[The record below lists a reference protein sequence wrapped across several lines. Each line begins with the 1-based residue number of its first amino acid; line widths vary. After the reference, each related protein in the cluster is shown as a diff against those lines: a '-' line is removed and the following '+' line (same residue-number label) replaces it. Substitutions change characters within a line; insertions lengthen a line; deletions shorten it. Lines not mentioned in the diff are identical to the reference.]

1 MAEWKP
7 VSPSPGLRSAF
18 AQWRSV
24 LDEKQGRR
32 VAVFFEDREAMAGA
46 MLAAWSLGRE
56 VVLPGDALPETKKA
70 LSPTVDVFLGD
81 FQQAPQSVAMS
92 VEKTGDIP
100 GIAPETSRLTIFT
113 SGSTGVPVALERA
126 LSQLL
131 LEVVA
136 LEHTFGGMLPMWA
149 RVVSTVSHQHLY
161 GLLFAVLWPLATG
174 RSLTPR
180 RLEFPEEL
188 RAELATSDS
197 VLVSSPAHL
206 KRLPA
211 DVPWST
217 KVHAVFS
224 SGGPLAEPDA
234 KSAELVLGR
243 TPIEI
248 YGSSETGGIA
258 FRSHRAPRW
267 VPLPGVGF
275 RVNPEGLLEIRSPFL
290 ATDGWHTLSDRAQTS
305 DDSFV
310 LLGRV
315 DRIAKI
321 EEKRVSLDAVEQG
334 LVASGWCTD
343 ARVLVLSGRRSELG
357 AVCVLSA
364 MGVARATKEGHRAL
378 SETLRDFLSDRL
390 ERIALPRRF
399 RFLDELPLNAQGKVT
414 QEDLEA
420 LFLPSRPSGRWV
432 SKQATTA
439 EFEFTVDPSLRV
451 LDGHFPGLAVV
462 PGVAQLDWAMSLARD
477 VFTMGTKLARMESVK
492 FLALMR
498 PGEVVRLVLEWS
510 AEKSTLNFVFSGKRR
525 TFSSGQ
531 MVVRT

>member
-7 VSPSPGLRSAF
+7 LSPSPGLRSAF
-18 AQWRSV
+18 ARWRSV
-24 LDEKQGRR
+24 LDVNQGRR

-56 VVLPGDALPETKKA
+56 VVLPGDALPQTQKSLA
-70 LSPTVDVFLGD
+70 PTVDLFLGD
-81 FQQAPQSVAMS
+81 FPEATHAVAA
-92 VEKTGDIP
+92 VERAGDLPAID
-100 GIAPETSRLTIFT
+100 PETSRLTIFT
-113 SGSTGVPVALERA
+113 SGSTGVPVALARS

-136 LEHTFGGMLPMWA
+136 LEQAFGGTIPPWA

-188 RAELATSDS
+188 RAELAASDS

-211 DVPWST
+211 DGAWVT

-224 SGGPLAEPDA
+224 SGGPLAEADA
-234 KSAELVLGR
+234 RSAEVVLGR
-243 TPIEI
+243 TPVEI

-275 RVNPEGLLEIRSPFL
+275 RVNPEGLLEVRSPFL
-290 ATDGWHTLSDRAQTS
+290 ATDGWHTLSDRAEAS

-321 EEKRVSLDAVEQG
+321 EEKRVSLDSVEQG

-343 ARVLVLSGRRSELG
+343 ARVLVLNGRRIELG

-364 MGVARATKEGHRAL
+364 TGAVQATTEGHRAL
-378 SETLRDFLSDRL
+378 SETLRGFLGDRL
-390 ERIALPRRF
+390 ERVALPRRF
-399 RFLDELPLNAQGKVT
+399 RFVDELPLNAQGKVT

-420 LFLPSRPSGRWV
+420 LFLPSRPSGTWV
-432 SKQATTA
+432 SKQDTTA

-477 VFTMGTKLARMESVK
+477 VFQMNTKLERMESVK

-498 PGEVVRLVLEWS
+498 PGEAVRLVLQWN
-510 AEKSTLNFVFSGKRR
+510 AETSTLTFAFSGKGRSYSTGR
-525 TFSSGQ
+525 